1 MSIILDS
8 STSATR
14 VTPTQCSRR
23 STSANPS
30 GTRCSSTRR
39 RTRGQ
44 RRPFSHVWQICFT
57 GIQFFIKI
65 PHLLSKILPRIY
77 FVLLRFLIVNSR
89 IYTKKRLL
97 KCIQDALIKFVKHFM
112 HSWRE
117 QKSAS
122 ENITHSRLAP
132 SILLIRWF
140 SLTPGCPKIIMNLS
154 LNSSWILVPNHY
166 KSKP

>member
-1 MSIILDS
+1 MSFELL
-8 STSATR
+8 
-14 VTPTQCSRR
+14 
-23 STSANPS
+23 
-30 GTRCSSTRR
+30 
-39 RTRGQ
+39 
-44 RRPFSHVWQICFT
+44 
-57 GIQFFIKI
+57 QFPKKR
-65 PHLLSKILPRIY
+65 LLPRIY

-140 SLTPGCPKIIMNLS
+140 SLTPGCPKIIMNLI
-154 LNSSWILVPNHY
+154 LNSLHFLKPILFSDDLRIISSFSWHVHY
-166 KSKP
+166 NQLWAELI